1 MVSGHWSQDEETCHS
16 IMSSCPIFRFCLHS
30 QSTEI
35 LKFVLQRIQMEAGEV
50 EEVEVEAE
58 AVVEAVAV
66 EVEVGLAEAVVA
78 GDCNNKLKYFEGK

>member
-1 MVSGHWSQDEETCHS
+1 
-16 IMSSCPIFRFCLHS
+16 
-30 QSTEI
+30 
-35 LKFVLQRIQMEAGEV
+35 MEAGEV

-78 GDCNNKLKYFEGK
+78 GDCNNKHKQIL